1 MGYFQNIKD
10 LNELRNAYKKLL
22 IKFHP
27 DNNPQMDTTNIMQE
41 INAEY
46 DALLQ
51 RFKSSSEYT
60 SSAEAD
66 FNEDELKHILNEL
79 VKLNADIVI
88 EIIGTW
94 IWVKGNTYPV
104 KSQLK
109 ALNFK
114 WSSQKH
120 MWYWG
125 TLTHR
130 VHNAMPME
138 YIRMKYGSTIYQ
150 YSKEER
156 ETIDAYN

>member
-66 FNEDELKHILNEL
+66 FNDDELKHILNEL

-88 EIIGTW
+88 EIIGT
-94 IWVKGNTYPV
+94 
-104 KSQLK
+104 
-109 ALNFK
+109 
-114 WSSQKH
+114 
-120 MWYWG
+120 
-125 TLTHR
+125 
-130 VHNAMPME
+130 
-138 YIRMKYGSTIYQ
+138 
-150 YSKEER
+150 
-156 ETIDAYN
+156 

>member
-1 MGYFQNIKD
+1 MGYFQNIKN

-66 FNEDELKHILNEL
+66 FNDDELKHILNEL

-94 IWVKGNTYPV
+94 IWVKGNTLS
-104 KSQLK
+104 KASLK
-109 ALNFK
+109 HYISNGLHKNICGIGEHLPTVFTTQCP
-114 WSSQKH
+114 WSIS
-120 MWYWG
+120 
-125 TLTHR
+125 
-130 VHNAMPME
+130 A
-138 YIRMKYGSTIYQ
+138 
-150 YSKEER
+150 
-156 ETIDAYN
+156 

>member
-66 FNEDELKHILNEL
+66 FNDDELKHILNEL

-104 KSQLK
+104 KSQHK
-109 ALNFK
+109 ALHFK
-114 WSSQKH
+114 
-120 MWYWG
+120 
-125 TLTHR
+125 
-130 VHNAMPME
+130 
-138 YIRMKYGSTIYQ
+138 
-150 YSKEER
+150 
-156 ETIDAYN
+156 

>member
-46 DALLQ
+46 DTLLQ

-66 FNEDELKHILNEL
+66 FNESTQFQMVFAKTYVVL
-79 VKLNADIVI
+79 
-88 EIIGTW
+88 
-94 IWVKGNTYPV
+94 GNTYPPC
-104 KSQLK
+104 SQC
-109 ALNFK
+109 
-114 WSSQKH
+114 
-120 MWYWG
+120 
-125 TLTHR
+125 
-130 VHNAMPME
+130 NAHGVYPHE
-138 YIRMKYGSTIYQ
+138 VWLYHLSVL
-150 YSKEER
+150 
-156 ETIDAYN
+156 

>member
-1 MGYFQNIKD
+1 MDFFEILKAILFGIVEGITEW
-10 LNELRNAYKKLL
+10 LPISSTGHMILL
-22 IKFHP
+22 
-27 DNNPQMDTTNIMQE
+27 D
-41 INAEY
+41 
-46 DALLQ
+46 
-51 RFKSSSEYT
+51 
-60 SSAEAD
+60 
-66 FNEDELKHILNEL
+66 EL

-109 ALNFK
+109 ALHFK

-130 VHNAMPME
+130 VHNTMPME
-138 YIRMKYGSTIYQ
+138 YIRMKYGSNIYQ